1 MTVAVD
7 GSPKRLLD
15 QSGRAVPALPAAF
28 RPHGGAEIDAR
39 RAMVETVMH
48 ERLEAEFTRF
58 IGVAPYDR
66 EAGRGGVRDVT
77 PNSDPTI
84 LSVVGLVV

>member
-1 MTVAVD
+1 
-7 GSPKRLLD
+7 
-15 QSGRAVPALPAAF
+15 
-28 RPHGGAEIDAR
+28 
-39 RAMVETVMH
+39 MVETVMH